1 MDKVKFFLSKFFRY
15 LKSFSESGTVGN
27 FQATVT
33 KKTIFKLMFLLKNC
47 EGLAYNRLIDIL
59 VYDRM
64 SFKNRFNVIYLLDSS
79 VNNARCAVS
88 VQTAEG
94 FPLYSVIDLFESA
107 SWAEREVWDMF
118 GVYFFGN
125 NDFRR
130 ILCDYGFKGHP
141 LRKEYPLSGY
151 YELLYD
157 EQYTLVSYFPV
168 EFMQE
173 YRKFEISGVWGP
185 QESL

>member
-1 MDKVKFFLSKFFRY
+1 
-15 LKSFSESGTVGN
+15 
-27 FQATVT
+27 
-33 KKTIFKLMFLLKNC
+33 
-47 EGLAYNRLIDIL
+47 
-59 VYDRM
+59 
-64 SFKNRFNVIYLLDSS
+64 
-79 VNNARCAVS
+79 
-88 VQTAEG
+88 
-94 FPLYSVIDLFESA
+94 
-107 SWAEREVWDMF
+107 MF

-173 YRKFEISGVWGP
+173 YRKFEISGV
-185 QESL
+185 